1 VAEVRCAD
9 GRLFV
14 GRIFVPSSSSH
25 HSGPMRPEEWMNE
38 TGPFFAFLPDE
49 EKATILL
56 NKQQV
61 AVISVPA
68 FHDQDADVEDVELPI
83 RRVLVEIGDRGRVE
97 GDLVIDM
104 PLGQR
109 RVLDYLNRPEP
120 FLTLRGGD
128 RWHLVR
134 RSLITRVI
142 ESQEG

>member
-1 VAEVRCAD
+1 
-9 GRLFV
+9 
-14 GRIFVPSSSSH
+14 
-25 HSGPMRPEEWMNE
+25 MNE
-38 TGPFFAFLPDE
+38 TGAFFAFLPDDA
-49 EKATILL
+49 KTTILL

-61 AVISVPA
+61 AVVSVPPV
-68 FHDQDADVEDVELPI
+68 HDADAESEDAELPV
-83 RRVLVEIGDRGRVE
+83 RRVLLEIGDRGRVE

-109 RVLDYLNRPEP
+109 RVLDFLNRAEP

-134 RSLITRVI
+134 RSLVTRVI

>member
-1 VAEVRCAD
+1 
-9 GRLFV
+9 
-14 GRIFVPSSSSH
+14 
-25 HSGPMRPEEWMNE
+25 MRPEEWMNE
-38 TGPFFAFLPDE
+38 TAPFFAFLPDDA
-49 EKATILL
+49 KATILL

-61 AVISVPA
+61 ALLSVPP
-68 FHDQDADVEDVELPI
+68 FQDEDATAEDAELPI
-83 RRVLVEIGDRGRVE
+83 RRVLLEIGDRGRVE
-97 GDLVIDM
+97 GDLLIDM

-120 FLTLRGGD
+120 FLTVRGGE